1 MVKNACLSKTEK
13 TGAAFTISTFYDVKI
28 PIII

>member
-1 MVKNACLSKTEK
+1 MKNACLSKAEK
-13 TGAAFTISTFYDVKI
+13 TGAAFIIFTFYDVKI

>member
-1 MVKNACLSKTEK
+1 MKKIACLFRFGK